1 VNRVPPRAAWPA
13 LVVAIA
19 LTPVLGVFTLSRIFY
34 VRDLSFFFWS
44 RHLWLRHT
52 LLSGTF
58 PLWDPYVAGGQSMI
72 ADALNQVLMPIT
84 IAIRLLPSDIV
95 SFNLWV
101 ALPLPIAAIGTYA
114 FLRHANSEAASGV
127 GAIAFGLS
135 GPIVSMLNT
144 PNLAWSVAVLPY
156 VMLATE
162 RVIAAP
168 SARRMSLLA
177 VTVALQAL
185 CGEPVTLAATGVMA
199 CAFALW
205 TGLAGSE
212 DPAYRA
218 RAVGWVAAGLVFGAL
233 LASAQLWPTM
243 MAGVR
248 AHRGNM
254 GVPDF
259 WSLHPLGALE
269 LIAPHLF
276 GNYYDA
282 FLADMPWMSPLNSG
296 RDPFYYSIYLGPIV
310 LALAGAGLAARPRRN
325 VGWALVA
332 LVFFIASMGG
342 YTAVYPLIRKLL
354 PPLAYFRFPVK
365 YLVVTTFAT
374 AVLAADGWSALSD
387 PLMRTRIK
395 RVAIICVL
403 MAVVFGIAIGFAE
416 GAPQSAERALAALAR
431 RVPVDPLIG
440 AEFLLRVGP
449 ALAARAAALLLAA
462 AALIAIAASPRSR
475 AGTASYLLLVAMCA
489 DLAVTNAELNLTSSV
504 AKLTPPDWYQ
514 AMAAEQR
521 VYIGGRVRGYMNT
534 DDPDATSKWEVPA
547 EDTAIEG
554 RMELNAE
561 LPMAPSGWRV
571 REALSYDLPV
581 LWPSEY
587 EALVRRFEKATAG
600 ERDLFLSRS
609 GVRWCALPENARPWL
624 KPIAQVPH
632 WKMSVVECHPTA
644 KRVFI
649 TATARQGNDAAWQRN
664 ALFDATVPDEEL
676 RLSEVPP
683 LAGKP
688 GEPAAASARIVV
700 DGTNE
705 VVVDA
710 TLPAD
715 GFVVL
720 RDSYDPSWTVDVDG
734 VHAQIARANSAYRA
748 VHVAAGHH
756 VIRFRFR
763 PRDLFVGLT
772 MSLMAGLMLI
782 GVSVRRRDLPPSA
795 VARSASAD
803 RRSLGGGWLGERTR
817 ERESGFTLIELMI
830 VMAII
835 GIILA
840 IAFGQYRN
848 MQSKGNEASAIA
860 SLRSIAAAE
869 WQFAQTCGNQKYATT
884 LPGLGQPIPTTGH
897 AFLSPDLTGG
907 DQVEKSGYLFKI
919 TAKPLDGVAQAC
931 NGTPVA
937 DGYAATADPAR
948 PGMSGDRFFA
958 VNADRVLYED
968 SETFTEK
975 MPEEGNPGK
984 GTEIK

>member
-1 VNRVPPRAAWPA
+1 VNGVPPRVVWPA

-19 LTPVLGVFTLSRIFY
+19 VTPVLGLFTLSKIFY

-52 LLSGTF
+52 LFSGAL
-58 PLWDPYVAGGQSMI
+58 PLWDPYVAGGQSTI

-84 IAIRLLPSDIV
+84 VAIRLLPSDIV

-114 FLRHANSEAASGV
+114 FLRQTNSEAASGV

-156 VMLATE
+156 VMLATG
-162 RVIAAP
+162 RVAAAP
-168 SARRMSLLA
+168 SPRRMSVLA

-199 CAFALW
+199 IAFTLW
-205 TGLAGSE
+205 QVAGSK
-212 DPAYRA
+212 DTDAGSQDTDAGSKGPAYTIA
-218 RAVGWVAAGLVFGAL
+218 LVAAGLIAGGL

-254 GVPDF
+254 AVPDF

-269 LIAPHLF
+269 FIAPHLF

-296 RDPFYYSIYLGPIV
+296 REPFYYSLYLGPIV
-310 LALAGAGLAARPRRN
+310 LGLAAAGLAARPRRN
-325 VGWALVA
+325 VGWALAA
-332 LVFFIASMGG
+332 LVFFVASMGG
-342 YTAVYPLIRKLL
+342 YTPFYPLIRKLL
-354 PPLAYFRFPVK
+354 PALAYFRFPVK

-387 PLMRTRIK
+387 PLIRTRIK
-395 RVAIICVL
+395 RVAIGCVL
-403 MAVVFGIAIGFAE
+403 MAVVIGIAIGFAE
-416 GAPQSAERALAALAR
+416 AAPQSAERALAAVAR
-431 RVPVDPLIG
+431 RVSVDPLIG
-440 AEFLLRVGP
+440 AAFLLRIGP
-449 ALAARAAALLLAA
+449 ALAARATALLLAA
-462 AALIAIAASPRSR
+462 AALMAIAASPRSR
-475 AGTASYLLLVAMCA
+475 ARTACDLILVAMCA
-489 DLAVTNAELNLTSSV
+489 DLAVTNAELNLTTSL
-504 AKLTPPDWYQ
+504 AKLTPPDWYL
-514 AMAAEQR
+514 AIAAEQR

-534 DDPDATSKWEVPA
+534 NDPDATRSWEVPA

-581 LWPSEY
+581 PWPSEY

-600 ERDLFLSRS
+600 ERELFLSRS
-609 GVRWCALPENARPWL
+609 GVRWCVLPESARPWL
-624 KPIAQVPH
+624 KPIALVPH
-632 WKMSVVECHPTA
+632 WKMSVVECHPAAT
-644 KRVFI
+644 RVFI
-649 TATARQGNDAAWQRN
+649 TGTLRQGSDRAWQLN
-664 ALFDATVPDEEL
+664 GLFDATVSDEEL

-683 LAGKP
+683 VAGTPAAP
-688 GEPAAASARIVV
+688 GAASARVVV
-700 DGTNE
+700 DGANE

-720 RDSYDPSWTVDVDG
+720 RDSYDPSWRVDVDG
-734 VHAQIARANSAYRA
+734 VRAQIARANGVYRA
-748 VHVAAGHH
+748 VHVAAGRH

-763 PRDLFVGLT
+763 PRDLIVGLT
-772 MSLMAGLMLI
+772 LSLMTGLLLI
-782 GVSVRRRDLPPSA
+782 GVSVKGKRRND
-795 VARSASAD
+795 
-803 RRSLGGGWLGERTR
+803 GIR
-817 ERESGFTLIELMI
+817 EREHGFTLIELMI

-840 IAFGQYRN
+840 IAFATYRN
-848 MQSKGNEASAIA
+848 MQAKGNEASAIA
-860 SLRSIAAAE
+860 SLRSIVAAE
-869 WQFAQTCGNQKYATT
+869 WQFAQTCGSQKYATT
-884 LPGLGQPIPTTGH
+884 LSALGQPIPATGH

-937 DGYAATADPAR
+937 DGYAATADPAK
-948 PGMSGDRFFA
+948 PGISGDRFFA
-958 VNADRVLYED
+958 VNADRILYED
-968 SETFTEK
+968 TETFTEK
-975 MPEEGNPGK
+975 MPETGNPGK